1 MSDGWQAA
9 AFGALG
15 TIIGAVASSGAL
27 IIQGRRQTIAE
38 MKKTAVQLALEDFRF
53 RIQDRSG
60 QVQALSASVLIFY
73 YDKLVE
79 LTASGQLNKTTLR
92 QLLDDQWK
100 LQEAADQ
107 ESQRLRGTEHET
119 SRKRDHDR

>member
-15 TIIGAVASSGAL
+15 TIIGAAASSGAL

-53 RIQDRSG
+53 RIQDHSG
-60 QVQALSASVLIFY
+60 QVQASSAAALIFY

-79 LTASGQLNKTTLR
+79 LTANGQLNKTTLR
-92 QLLDDQWK
+92 KLLNDQWI
-100 LQEAADQ
+100 LQKAADE
-107 ESQRLRGTEHET
+107 ESQRLRAAE
-119 SRKRDHDR
+119 R